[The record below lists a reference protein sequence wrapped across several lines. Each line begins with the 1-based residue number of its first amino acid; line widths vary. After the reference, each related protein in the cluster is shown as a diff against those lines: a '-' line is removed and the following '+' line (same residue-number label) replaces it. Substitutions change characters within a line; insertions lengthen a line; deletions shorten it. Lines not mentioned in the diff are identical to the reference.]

1 MVPSSSSRSL
11 SPLLIS
17 NLLPTN
23 SHPLITTMMPSLP
36 ITTATTTEEME
47 MVKVVMLEQE
57 QEQELVEKSLLSSER
72 VVERIG

>member
-57 QEQELVEKSLLSSER
+57 QELVEKSLLSSER